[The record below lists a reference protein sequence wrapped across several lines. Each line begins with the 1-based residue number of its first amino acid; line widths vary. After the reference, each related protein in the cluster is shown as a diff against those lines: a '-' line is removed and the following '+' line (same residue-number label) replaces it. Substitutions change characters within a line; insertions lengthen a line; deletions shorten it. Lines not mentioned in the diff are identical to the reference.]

1 MKDVGNGDM
10 NVALGEAINEMSW
23 MASPQMMTGISTA
36 LQTACASSMSSPLCA
51 VTVNSVHEYFTGTL
65 IAEAFCKVIGS
76 AGECECAGVRK
87 HRKLACFVLPD
98 VY

>member
-1 MKDVGNGDM
+1 
-10 NVALGEAINEMSW
+10 
-23 MASPQMMTGISTA
+23 MASPPANDDWNFHCTTNRLRQLNVVA
-36 LQTACASSMSSPLCA
+36 PLCA